1 MRTETGLPVWIAAAV
16 REKLYDPVDMF
27 CRNVLLLI
35 ASGAALYA
43 APEIWQQRWE
53 ALQRENLTSITAWL
67 KKKNPALSKFSVHDK
82 RSIEGDYAV
91 MVVTGFDETQPPPA
105 GQWAGVFV
113 VYGKTNQV
121 YMVLDICPAPPCCGL
136 QLRNATGEFVYAD
149 WIGDYGLYGG
159 TQKYLY
165 HLVTRRAPKR
175 YRFHRFSVKT
185 VQPGPD
191 RIAFFGSY
199 SASSEMSTEALPA
212 SIMLVRRKSDGQ
224 WYAREEPSAVFQE
237 TEQSPEIARIPA
249 PVLNAIRLPNGSLPG
264 AEQILKAKP
273 NLWLYVAPG
282 GPPCCGYQKS
292 GVYVVNSRGAAQFH
306 PVPVPTAALY
316 NRLRRSTGEVAFAP
330 GPSPD
335 GLRNSIGPYAFDGAK
350 LWFANYFYD
359 GEGLS
364 GVGAVGSFDLDSRR
378 YEMRYLPEIA
388 PWSGS
393 ALLLDSGSIWIGLM
407 RQPEGAAC
415 GGGVLRFDMQSGSA
429 RKYPVNDYVA
439 NITRD
444 GSTLYFGTAHGVYVY
459 DADKNS
465 LAHVR
470 VEPGPGGPLKV
481 VTLNI
486 EMK

>member
-1 MRTETGLPVWIAAAV
+1 
-16 REKLYDPVDMF
+16 MF
-27 CRNVLLLI
+27 YRSVLLLI
-35 ASGAALYA
+35 AGSAALCG
-43 APEIWQQRWE
+43 APETRWQRWE

-82 RSIEGDYAV
+82 RSIDGTYAV
-91 MVVTGFDETQPPPA
+91 MVVTGFDETRPPPVD
-105 GQWAGVFV
+105 QWAGVFV

-121 YMVLDICPAPPCCGL
+121 YMVLDICPAPPCCGP
-136 QLRNATGEFVYAD
+136 QLRKATGEFVYVD

-165 HLVTRRAPKR
+165 HLATRRAPQR

-185 VQPGPD
+185 VQTRPD
-191 RIAFFGSY
+191 HIAFFGSY
-199 SASSEMSTEALPA
+199 SASSEMSTEALPG
-212 SIMLVRRKSDGQ
+212 SIALVQRRSDGQ
-224 WYAREEPSAVFQE
+224 WHAREVSAGVLQE
-237 TEQSPEIARIPA
+237 TEQATEIAGIPA

-264 AEQILKAKP
+264 TERILKAKR
-273 NLWLYVAPG
+273 NLWLYVAAG
-282 GPPCCGYQKS
+282 ELPCCGYQKS
-292 GVYVVNSRGAAQFH
+292 GVYVVNPQGTAQFY
-306 PVPVPTAALY
+306 PVPVPTAALC
-316 NRLRRSTGEVAFAP
+316 NRLRRRTGEVAFTP

-335 GLRNSIGPYAFDGAK
+335 GLRNSIGPHAFDGTK

-364 GVGAVGSFDLDSRR
+364 GVGAVGSFDLDSRS
-378 YEMRYLPEIA
+378 YEMRYLPQIA

-407 RQPEGAAC
+407 RQPEGAAY

-439 NITRD
+439 TITRD

-459 DADKNS
+459 DTDKNS

-470 VEPGPGGPLKV
+470 VEPGLLGPLKV

>member
-1 MRTETGLPVWIAAAV
+1 
-16 REKLYDPVDMF
+16 
-27 CRNVLLLI
+27 
-35 ASGAALYA
+35 
-43 APEIWQQRWE
+43 
-53 ALQRENLTSITAWL
+53 
-67 KKKNPALSKFSVHDK
+67 
-82 RSIEGDYAV
+82 
-91 MVVTGFDETQPPPA
+91 
-105 GQWAGVFV
+105 
-113 VYGKTNQV
+113 V
-121 YMVLDICPAPPCCGL
+121 YMVLDICPAPPCCGP
-136 QLRNATGEFVYAD
+136 QLRKATGEFVYVD

-165 HLVTRRAPKR
+165 HLATRRAPQR

-185 VQPGPD
+185 VQTRPD
-191 RIAFFGSY
+191 HIAFFGSY
-199 SASSEMSTEALPA
+199 SASSEMSTEALPG
-212 SIMLVRRKSDGQ
+212 SIALVHRRSDGQ
-224 WYAREEPSAVFQE
+224 WHAREVSAGVLQE
-237 TEQSPEIARIPA
+237 TEQATEIAGIPA

-264 AEQILKAKP
+264 TERILKAKR
-273 NLWLYVAPG
+273 NLWLYVAAG
-282 GPPCCGYQKS
+282 ELPCCGYQKS
-292 GVYVVNSRGAAQFH
+292 GVYVVNPQGTAQFY
-306 PVPVPTAALY
+306 PVPVPTAALC
-316 NRLRRSTGEVAFAP
+316 NRLRRRTGEVAFTP

-335 GLRNSIGPYAFDGAK
+335 GLRNSIGPHAFDGTK

-364 GVGAVGSFDLDSRR
+364 GVGAVGSFDLDSRS

-407 RQPEGAAC
+407 RQPEGAAY

-439 NITRD
+439 TITRD

-459 DADKNS
+459 DTDKNS

-470 VEPGPGGPLKV
+470 VEPGLLGPLKV

-486 EMK
+486 EMKLTTR